1 MSMLGPIDTFITNLS
16 IPELSALAQSS
27 WKVECLQRYTPS
39 YIPLS
44 LVCPFTYC
52 SSRFCILT
60 LTCPFCMLPCTLSCF
75 GSIMLDLILA
85 SSHVLGFHLQFSIWM
100 CLPVYALVCE
110 IHCPQPVHKLS
121 LMRASVMKK
130 KWREEG
136 LPYADLLKV
145 DLSVN
150 PLCMCL
156 CACVDAA
163 QVLQG
168 HEAVMHEKIKCTCA
182 ATPGHSWTDFH
193 YCILK
198 SGWVTSDKPDH
209 GLKIHSLLG
218 VER

>member
-1 MSMLGPIDTFITNLS
+1 
-16 IPELSALAQSS
+16 
-27 WKVECLQRYTPS
+27 
-39 YIPLS
+39 
-44 LVCPFTYC
+44 
-52 SSRFCILT
+52 
-60 LTCPFCMLPCTLSCF
+60 MLPCTLSCF
-75 GSIMLDLILA
+75 GSIMLDLMLA
-85 SSHVLGFHLQFSIWM
+85 SSHVLGFHLQFSVWM
-100 CLPVYALVCE
+100 CLPVYASVCE
-110 IHCPQPVHKLS
+110 IHCPQPVHKQS

-156 CACVDAA
+156 CACVGAA

-193 YCILK
+193 YCIWKVAGSPVISQTMGWK
-198 SGWVTSDKPDH
+198 STVCWGWKGRDEGHALVLILPVIRQI
-209 GLKIHSLLG
+209 KINLHHTKSRCQSCMKRHNYRPLYLC
-218 VER
+218 RIWL